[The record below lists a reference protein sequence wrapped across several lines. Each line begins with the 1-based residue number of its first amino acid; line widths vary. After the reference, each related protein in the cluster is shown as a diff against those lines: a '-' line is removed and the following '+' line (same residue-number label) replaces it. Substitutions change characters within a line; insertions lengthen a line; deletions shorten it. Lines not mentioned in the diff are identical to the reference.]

1 MGSTTVEPVGS
12 TYARPKPLGNL
23 DHRIEQL
30 LGSESVLNES
40 PGHSPNAYGIP
51 YTPRNLALEDVDH
64 CKSLTNTDLSLE
76 FWRSH
81 LQTAKPCIL
90 TRLKPG
96 TGSPILSSRQ
106 SVEVDFGGV
115 NTTCRNLFDS
125 TGTSL
130 MTVFKVAWG
139 MVLSTYIG
147 SDHVCFGYGAAR
159 PAMSVDGE
167 KTTIK
172 PLINILPCDLQFE
185 GETTLLETVHKA
197 ESDFICTIPYQS
209 VSIAEIHHGIG
220 TESGALFNTSII
232 SWPQEDFSDNPV
244 TEVLSQKVTETESL
258 TEYDIIMHVDSKQQC
273 YLSYWDYF
281 LSDEQA
287 NHLAGALN
295 VAMISIFESP
305 HRPVGQVEMFSCLDQ
320 QKLLQWNGQA
330 PIASESCLGDLIGQ
344 NCHSRPDSLAVDSW
358 DGSFTYQ
365 ELDRLSSTLANK
377 LRAAGVGPD
386 VFVTACFDRCK
397 WMPVA
402 MLGIIKAGGAICALD
417 PSYPLSRLT
426 EMCQLLKSTVVLS
439 TANNAQQAEQ
449 LALTTIILGN
459 DLWTGDSYDEQERQA
474 PLSNVCPS
482 NALYAV
488 FTSGSTGKPKG
499 VMVEHRSF
507 SSCALASLKPLD
519 IRPHDRVLHFSSY
532 AFDISIFETLATL
545 TAGASVAIPS
555 ERARRED
562 LPGAMREL
570 QATWAFL
577 TPTVARMYQPED
589 FPSLRT
595 LCLGGEA
602 IHTSD
607 IGLWASKNLITGYN
621 PAESCPLGISGPA
634 DQSAASFLG
643 WSFSSQAS
651 WIVDPR
657 DYQKLAPIGAVG
669 ELMIEGPTVARGYID
684 DPTCSHADSPFV
696 LSPPQWLSRFR
707 ASTSQDTRL
716 YRTGDLVQYGS
727 NGSVHFIGRKDL
739 QVKVHGQRVELSEIE
754 FQLHNTLLPLDCKV
768 VVDAVTFTG
777 HTSIIAFIT
786 AAEHSDL
793 ENEDDAVRSPDVR
806 VITQDFEIRAA
817 DAATKL
823 QSILPRHMVPTIYLP
838 VGHIP
843 MSRSGKVDR
852 KKLRSLALS
861 LPRETLYRI
870 GRQPG
875 PGEIVATDVERRL
888 QLLFAQVLDLS
899 PEKIKADSDFF
910 RLGGDSIYA
919 MKLLALAPQQGLRDL
934 TYEEIFR
941 YPKLR
946 DLAAASSSFS
956 NISSTIPEDLG
967 PAPFSLARDA
977 DSLTK
982 IASEQCGVAV
992 GDIEDIYP
1000 CTSLQESL
1008 IASTA
1013 HDQDAYVGVQSFTLN
1028 DDIDTNRL
1036 KMAWKMTS
1044 EGHPILRTRII
1055 QTASGAP
1062 YQAVIRGPLSWSEES
1077 SSEDF
1082 PPQFQPSIGLGTP
1095 LVQLCLNKSQLLV
1108 AMHHVL
1114 YDGWSLPL
1122 LLAEVNQAYRQLSVR
1137 QLPPF
1142 NRYVK
1147 HVTETVDSAASFWK
1161 AELQDADPVDFPS
1174 LPHLNYK
1181 PEPRALLTKLF
1192 TLTAHTNAQHNV
1204 TVATELQLAWALT
1217 SHTYTK
1223 SQDVVFGIISSGRGA
1238 PVAGI
1243 ERMLGPTF
1251 ASTPL
1256 RVPIDPAQEVR
1267 EALEEL
1273 QYRLA
1278 EQTKYAQTGL
1288 QRIRQQGPNAA
1299 AACSFQTML
1308 VVEPNQP
1315 VKTQSAWFSRHEFL
1329 SELTRFSSHS
1339 LTLRCKLLAGSVEVT
1354 AIYDQL
1360 VVPDAQM
1367 QRILS
1372 QFQHILTQIQ
1382 GIGSRNTTIGDINRL
1397 SSGDWSELQ
1406 AWNSTLPPVL
1416 ELCVHQMIQAKAQM
1430 QPEALAIHSWDG
1442 DLTYKELED
1451 YAKGLANRLHALGV
1465 RPNTF
1470 VAIYLQKSLWVV
1482 VAQLAVLM
1490 AGAAFTTLEISQ
1502 PINRLRDV
1510 CRTVQPTVVL
1520 TSDELRLSGADLEV
1534 PAPLLVINQ
1543 QLLLQ
1548 EPGSHRQP
1556 FENHTMMAS
1565 DAMYSIATSGTT
1577 GKPKVVVIE
1586 HQAFLANSRHLIDR
1600 WGFTADSRVLQFA
1613 GYSFDAMIVEHFIT
1627 LLAGGCIC
1635 IPSSFDRDNRLAT
1648 CIVEM
1653 RVNWAM
1659 LTSSVIPLLTPATVP
1674 TLQTLVQAGEPMHQG
1689 ITDCWASHV
1698 RLFNAYGPT
1707 ECSVISTTS
1716 NVINPYARNARNI
1729 GFTTGGVCWIVDP
1742 EHPESPPVPIGA
1754 EGELIIEGAILAR
1767 GYLGDPA
1774 RTAAVFTP
1782 RPGWLDDFRGSSGD
1796 NRIYRTGDIVRY
1808 DPDGSISYVRR
1819 KDSQVKL
1826 RGQRVEL
1833 LDVEHHLQ
1841 NCFPGARQVVADI
1854 VTVPNTR
1861 SSALVALVLA
1871 TPTSSSSVAIESC
1884 PNDDQATMAHGLL
1897 LLANNPQFLID
1908 ASAAELAL
1916 QDRVPSYMVPS
1927 LFIPTSNF
1935 PRDFSGKVNRGE
1947 VTRSLAALSRQE
1959 WDGYVSTNRVAPT
1972 TGLERELQKIW
1983 AHILN
1988 IPPDTIGVHDSFFR
2002 LGGDSITCMQVAA
2015 QCSRTGILI
2024 TVKDIFKR
2032 RTIEKL
2038 AAAAVAVQCPESSTT
2053 ELINTAEAKFS
2064 FYGPG
2069 QLEEYMIQIQPQLG
2083 EGQVVEDIYPCSPV
2097 QRGILMGH
2105 ARNSSNYEE
2114 VIQWKVI
2121 SRAPVDVYRLRDAWA
2136 QVVDRH
2142 AVLRTL
2148 FLHVCKENYLD
2159 QVVLRSHSPM
2169 VLVYNEGEEP
2179 VNPVSTGCSLPMH
2192 HLRVKRSSAGE
2203 ITVRLHINHALVDG
2217 TSLFIIRRDLAMA
2230 YEGRLASSRAS
2241 SPYRDYIAYLQN
2253 CHSQIQSKEYWQSYM
2268 EGTAPCLFPTLKN
2281 AGAEDS
2287 QQPFADFTLQLGATA
2302 DLNRFCE
2309 NHRLALTSVLHVVWA
2324 MVVQRYTAMDEV
2336 CFGYM
2341 TSGRHVPVA
2350 GVRDIVGPLF
2360 NMLVA
2365 RVGLP
2370 HDATLLSVMQK
2381 YHDNFLISLDHQHQ
2395 SLAETL
2401 HSIGSASGELFN
2413 TLVSIFNDQREG
2425 EPAHKSSAV
2434 TLVGDDIHSRSEYA
2448 ITLNVLM
2455 LADQVHMQ
2463 LSYHTSLL
2471 SDNYVRMIAK
2481 TFRHVLATVL
2491 GQPQLR
2497 LNEIEMLDEEHR
2509 SGLYERNHAIVPSL
2523 DSCIHYTIHQ
2533 RCLESPD
2540 FPAVCA
2546 WDGEFSYRQLDQLS
2560 SSLAEELIGHGVG
2573 VEMTIPVLLEKT
2585 CWTPVAMLAV
2595 LKSGASFVLMDASH
2609 PLGRLQTICEA
2620 INPPVILASPQT
2632 RSKAVGLTSHVIEVT
2647 NRLLEQ
2653 EQAEQQQTWPRVG
2666 TKGSNAAYVV
2676 FTSGSTGKPKGAIV
2690 DHSCLAT
2697 AAEHLP
2703 SRMYINS
2710 ASRVLQF
2717 SSHAWDIP
2725 VTDILLTLR
2734 VGGCVC
2740 IPSDEERTGNIAQVA
2755 NRMMVNW
2762 ALLTPTVARLV
2773 KPEDFTHLQTLVLAG
2788 EAVSSTDLT
2797 TWHEKVRL
2805 IQGYGPA
2812 ECSLV
2817 STVSEPL
2824 TPSDNPRNIGQPNGC
2839 VAWVVHRDNHHL
2851 LAPSGAI
2858 GELVLEGPIVSRGY
2872 INDPERSAAVFVDPP
2887 SWLTRLRGGHSPKR
2901 LYKTGDLVSAGL
2913 DGCLSFVGRK
2923 DDQVKIRGQRVE
2935 LGEVEALVSQ
2945 AFSGSHVVVETVKDL
2960 SSTILAAFIL
2970 QKETAHAQP
2979 SSISSLLHP
2988 PSTLFQE
2995 LISAASCSLRETMPS
3010 FMIPTVFLPLAHL
3023 PKAPTGKTD
3032 RNFLRGHVAS
3042 LSRMELEAYS
3052 IVDATGRAPST
3063 PLETRLQE
3071 LVGRVLH
3078 RSPESIP
3085 LDEDLFTFGLDSL
3098 TAMTLATL
3106 VREDGLA
3113 ISVPTIFQ
3121 RPRLS
3126 ELAVVLNHEQQ
3137 IKQGQCLAP
3146 PPNALMASMDELCA
3160 QWQLDR
3166 SQVVN
3171 IAPTTYYQRGSL
3183 ASHHTNFIAL
3193 HFSQPLDPIAF
3204 RKAVVGLVQKH
3215 AILRTAFVPFQDT
3228 FVQLSLRDFDLPV
3241 QEIRTDEDD
3250 PSVVAESFCREA
3262 DRVPVSFGTPITQ
3275 LYMILGRAG
3284 DRLSAVL
3291 RLQRAQY
3298 DGVAVSC
3305 MIADLR
3311 SAFDEAPSS
3320 ALPTLEYADY
3330 VISRREHSSPSV
3342 FQVWRELLQGSSMT
3356 YLVPPTEYIRSTDRS
3371 RTELLVTSSCD
3382 IPMPDSKGG
3391 ITMATVIK
3399 TAWALCLARQTQ
3411 SQDVVFAQLVRNRHL
3426 AIAGIDRTVGPCI
3439 NYVPVRASL
3448 NLDWTAKEFLHWVQ
3462 RQHIRTMTCDM
3473 ADWDDLVI
3481 ESTSWPRDTEL
3492 GSAVHY
3498 LSAPVASDY
3507 AFAEDVPCRFQ
3518 MYDFKMVH
3526 TYPMVT
3532 CLPFPSVDDASLKVL
3547 KIILTS
3553 AVFGQGVA
3561 DRLLSLFRDMV
3572 HRLTTY
3578 PESLV
3583 SELLIIG

>member
-40 PGHSPNAYGIP
+40 LGYSPNANGIP
-51 YTPRNLALEDVDH
+51 YTARNLTLEDVDH
-64 CKSLTNTDLSLE
+64 GKSLTNKDLSLE

-81 LQTAKPCIL
+81 LQTAKPCML

-96 TGSPILSSRQ
+96 TGSPIPSSRQ
-106 SVEVDFGGV
+106 SVKIDLGGV
-115 NTTCRNLFDS
+115 NTSCRNLFDS

-139 MVLSTYIG
+139 MVLSTYTG

-172 PLINILPCDLQFE
+172 PLIKILPCDMLFE
-185 GETTLLETVHKA
+185 GGTTLLGTVHKA

-220 TESGALFNTSII
+220 TENGALFNTSII
-232 SWPQEDFSDNPV
+232 SWPQEDFSDNPM
-244 TEVLSQKVTETESL
+244 TEVLSQKMTETESL
-258 TEYDIIMHVDSKQQC
+258 AEYDIIMHVDSKQQC

-305 HRPVGQVEMFSCLDQ
+305 HRPVGQVELFSYLDQ
-320 QKLLQWNGQA
+320 QKLLQWSGQA
-330 PIASESCLGDLIGQ
+330 PIASESCIGDLIGQ

-377 LRAAGVGPD
+377 LRAAGVGPE

-417 PSYPLSRLT
+417 PSYPLGRLT
-426 EMCQLLKSTVVLS
+426 GMCQLLKSTVVLT

-449 LALTTIILGN
+449 LELTTIILGS

-499 VMVEHRSF
+499 VVVEHRSF

-555 ERARRED
+555 EKARRED

-621 PAESCPLGISGPA
+621 PAESCPLGISGLA

-669 ELMIEGPTVARGYID
+669 ELLIEGPTVARGYID
-684 DPTCSHADSPFV
+684 DLTCSHPDSPFV

-707 ASTSQDTRL
+707 SSTSQDTRL

-754 FQLHNTLLPLDCKV
+754 FQLHKTLLPLDCKV

-793 ENEDDAVRSPDVR
+793 ENEDDADRSPDVK
-806 VITQDFEIRAA
+806 VITQDFEIQAA

-823 QSILPRHMVPTIYLP
+823 QSILPKHMVPTIYLP

-852 KKLRSLALS
+852 KKLRSLAIS
-861 LPRETLYRI
+861 LPRETLYCI

-888 QLLFAQVLDLS
+888 QLLFAHVLDLS

-919 MKLLALAPQQGLRDL
+919 MKLLALAPQQGLRHL

-941 YPKLR
+941 HPKLR
-946 DLAAASSSFS
+946 DLAAASSSLS
-956 NISSTIPEDLG
+956 NISSEIPEDLG

-1013 HDQDAYVGVQSFTLN
+1013 RDQDAYVGVQSFTLN
-1028 DDIDTNRL
+1028 EDIDTTRL

-1044 EGHPILRTRII
+1044 AGHPILRTRII
-1055 QTASGAP
+1055 QTDSGTP

-1077 SSEDF
+1077 SSEDL
-1082 PPQFQPSIGLGTP
+1082 PPQFKPSIGLGTP
-1095 LVQLCLNKSQLLV
+1095 LVQLCLTKSRLLV
-1108 AMHHVL
+1108 AMHHAL

-1122 LLAEVNQAYRQLSVR
+1122 LLVEVDQAYRQLFVR

-1161 AELQDADPVDFPS
+1161 AELQDVDPVHFPP

-1181 PEPRALLTKLF
+1181 PEPRALLTKLI
-1192 TLTAHTNAQHNV
+1192 TVTAHTNAQHNV
-1204 TVATELQLAWALT
+1204 TVATEIQLAWALT
-1217 SHTYTK
+1217 SHTYTN

-1278 EQTKYAQTGL
+1278 EQTKYVQTGL

-1315 VKTQSAWFSRHEFL
+1315 FKTQSAWFSRHEFL

-1339 LTLRCKLLAGSVEVT
+1339 LTLRCKLLARSVEVT

-1397 SSGDWSELQ
+1397 SPGDWNELQ

-1442 DLTYKELED
+1442 ALTYKELED
-1451 YAKGLANRLHALGV
+1451 YAKGLAHRLHALGV

-1490 AGAAFTTLEISQ
+1490 AGAAFTTLETSQ

-1534 PAPLLVINQ
+1534 PAPLLVINL

-1548 EPGSHRQP
+1548 ESGSHSQP
-1556 FENHTMMAS
+1556 FENHTMTAS

-1648 CIVEM
+1648 CIAEM

-1716 NVINPYARNARNI
+1716 NVINPDARNARNI

-1767 GYLGDPA
+1767 GYLGDRV
-1774 RTAAVFTP
+1774 RTAAAFTP

-1796 NRIYRTGDIVRY
+1796 NRVYRTGDIVRY

-1841 NCFPGARQVVADI
+1841 NCFPGALQVVADI

-1871 TPTSSSSVAIESC
+1871 TPTSSSSAAIESC
-1884 PNDDQATMAHGLL
+1884 PIDDQAMTAHGLL

-1927 LFIPTSNF
+1927 LIIPTSHF
-1935 PRDFSGKVNRGE
+1935 PRDVSGKVNRGE
-1947 VTRSLAALSRQE
+1947 ISRSLAALSRQE

-1972 TGLERELQKIW
+1972 SGLERELQKIW
-1983 AHILN
+1983 ALILN

-2015 QCSRTGILI
+2015 QCSRTGIPI
-2024 TVKDIFKR
+2024 TVKDVFKR
-2032 RTIEKL
+2032 RTIEEL
-2038 AAAAVAVQCPESSTT
+2038 AAAAVVVQCPESSTT
-2053 ELINTAEAKFS
+2053 ELVNTAEAKFS

-2069 QLEEYMIQIQPQLG
+2069 QLEEYMMQIQPQLG
-2083 EGQVVEDIYPCSPV
+2083 EGQIVEDIYPCSPI
-2097 QRGILMGH
+2097 QRGILMSH

-2121 SRAPVDVYRLRDAWA
+2121 SRAPVNVYRLRDAWA

-2148 FLHVCKENYLD
+2148 FLHVCEENYLD

-2179 VNPVSTGCSLPMH
+2179 VNPVSTGCSQPMH
-2192 HLRVKRSSAGE
+2192 HLRVKRSSTGE

-2217 TSLFIIRRDLAMA
+2217 TSLFIIRRELAMA

-2253 CHSQIQSKEYWQSYM
+2253 CHAQIQSKEYWKSYM
-2268 EGTAPCLFPTLKN
+2268 EGTAPCLFPSLKN
-2281 AGAEDS
+2281 AGAQDS
-2287 QQPFADFTLQLGATA
+2287 QQPFEAFKLQLGATA
-2302 DLNRFCE
+2302 DLNQFCE

-2350 GVRDIVGPLF
+2350 GVQDIVGPLF

-2401 HSIGSASGELFN
+2401 HSVGSASGELFN

-2471 SDNYVRMIAK
+2471 SDNYARMIAK

-2509 SGLYERNHAIVPSL
+2509 SGLYERNHAIVPSY

-2540 FPAVCA
+2540 SPAVCA
-2546 WDGEFSYRQLDQLS
+2546 WDGDFSYSRLDQLS

-2653 EQAEQQQTWPRVG
+2653 EQAEQQQVWPRVG

-2690 DHSCLAT
+2690 DHSSLAT

-2703 SRMYINS
+2703 SRMYMNS

-2725 VTDILLTLR
+2725 VTDVLLTLR

-2740 IPSDEERTGNIAQVA
+2740 IPSDEERTGNLAQVA

-2797 TWHEKVRL
+2797 TWYDKVRL

-2839 VAWVVHRDNHHL
+2839 AAWVVHRDNHHL

-2887 SWLTRLRGGHSPKR
+2887 SWLTTLRGGHSPKR

-2945 AFSGSHVVVETVKDL
+2945 AFPGSHVVVETVKDL

-2979 SSISSLLHP
+2979 SSISGLLHP
-2988 PSTLFQE
+2988 PSPLFRE

-3032 RNFLRGHVAS
+3032 RKFLRGHVAS

-3052 IVDATGRAPST
+3052 IVDATGRAPLT

-3126 ELAVVLNHEQQ
+3126 ELAVVLNQEQQ
-3137 IKQGQCLAP
+3137 IKQGQCQAP

-3204 RKAVVGLVQKH
+3204 RNAIVGLVQKH

-3311 SAFDEAPSS
+3311 STFDEAPSS
-3320 ALPTLEYADY
+3320 APPTLEYADY
-3330 VISRREHSSPSV
+3330 VISRRAHSSPSV

-3382 IPMPDSKGG
+3382 IPMPDTKGG

-3462 RQHIRTMTCDM
+3462 RQHIRTMNCDM

-3507 AFAEDVPCRFQ
+3507 TFAGDVPCQFQ

-3532 CLPFPSVDDASLKVL
+3532 CLPFPSVDDSSLKVL

-3583 SELLIIG
+3583 SELLIVG